1 MLMKTRFHFLLFT
14 SLLLSLIAGPVP
26 RPAYAA
32 IGITGVQPN
41 VVSNASG
48 ATIVV
53 SGADFANGAVV
64 ILNGYGALNTT
75 FVSVSVLTA
84 DVPAALPIGT
94 YGLTVINP
102 DSTSAIL
109 NNALTI
115 VGPTATPAPTAFARP
130 LLVVSSY
137 GASSTSI
144 GSFQDYDFEMT
155 FINNGQATAS
165 NIVATFKT
173 GDFTPRATGGVR
185 SLGSLGPGQSVRF
198 FQPLTS
204 GSVSGLNLATL
215 EVLLSYTDANGT
227 GYTETFTLTF
237 DVYRPPASGGGP
249 TATPTPTPTP
259 KPIIRPQLVVSAY
272 DTDTKPLQP
281 GSRFTLVLTMSNV
294 GSANAKRITM
304 IAGGGTAG
312 TGGSDGTPGP
322 GGVSGSGG
330 DFTNFAPVDASN
342 VQFIGDINSAATFT
356 AQQTFIVN
364 ATTRPG
370 AYPMKFSFVYADEK
384 GVAYTDDQTI
394 TLLVYQL
401 PQLDVNFYQPTEMLF
416 TNQPNP
422 LPLQIVNLGKSVV
435 LLGNMKVTAPNN
447 PGAQL
452 SNNVALVGAL
462 DIGFPFTL
470 DALIFPDVAG
480 PMELVVTIDYTDDF
494 NQQQFITKTITL
506 EVLEGFIEPTPDP
519 NNPDNGG
526 EPFPPAEEPETFV
539 DMLIR
544 FLKGFFGLG
553 SAKPQPQPVFPIDGG
568 VPFPEEQPVVVPP
581 KG

>member
-1 MLMKTRFHFLLFT
+1 MKTHFRFLLISVILT
-14 SLLLSLIAGPVP
+14 TLLLPVS

-75 FVSVSVLTA
+75 FVSLSVLTA
-84 DVPAALPIGT
+84 DIPPGLPIGT
-94 YGLTVINP
+94 YGITVINP

-109 NNALTI
+109 NNALNI

-144 GSFQDYDFEMT
+144 VSFQDYDFEMT

-185 SLGSLGPGQSVRF
+185 ALGSLGPGQTVRF

-204 GSVSGLNLATL
+204 GSVAGLNLATL

-227 GYTETFTLTF
+227 SYTETFTLTF

-259 KPIIRPQLVVSAY
+259 KPILRPQLVVSAY
-272 DTDTKPLQP
+272 RTDVVPLQP
-281 GSRFTLVLTMSNV
+281 GSRFMLSLDISNV

-304 IAGGGTAG
+304 IAGGGSASS
-312 TGGSDGTPGP
+312 GGSDGTPVP

-342 VQFIGDINSAATFT
+342 VQFIGDINSAISFT

-364 ATTRPG
+364 ATTKPG

-384 GVAYTDDQTI
+384 GITYTDDQTI
-394 TLLVYQL
+394 TLLVFQL
-401 PQLDVNFYQPTEMLF
+401 PQVEVGFYQPTEVLF

-435 LLGNMKVTAPNN
+435 LLGNMKVTTPNN

-470 DALIFPDVAG
+470 DALVFPDVTG
-480 PMELVVTIDYTDDF
+480 PMEVVITIDYTDDF
-494 NQQQFITKTITL
+494 NQQQFITKTILL

-526 EPFPPAEEPETFV
+526 PFPPAEEPETFMQMV
-539 DMLIR
+539 IR

-553 SAKPQPQPVFPIDGG
+553 SAKPQPQPVFPVDGG
-568 VPFPEEQPVVVPP
+568 FPLPGEEPIVVPP

>member
-1 MLMKTRFHFLLFT
+1 MKTHFRFLLI
-14 SLLLSLIAGPVP
+14 SVLLASFLLPRP

-41 VVSNASG
+41 TVSNASG
-48 ATIVV
+48 ATVVV

-64 ILNGYGALNTT
+64 ILNGYGALSTT
-75 FVSVSVLTA
+75 FVSVNVLTA
-84 DVPAALPIGT
+84 DVPPGLPIGV

-102 DSTSAIL
+102 DSTSATL
-109 NNALTI
+109 NNALTV

-130 LLVVSSY
+130 LLEVLSY
-137 GASSTSI
+137 GASSTTI
-144 GSFQDYDFEMT
+144 VSFQDYDFEMT
-155 FINNGQATAS
+155 FVNKGQASAS

-185 SLGSLGPGQSVRF
+185 ALGSLASGQTIRF

-204 GSVSGLNLATL
+204 NNVSGLNLATL
-215 EVLLSYTDANGT
+215 EVLVTYTDANGT
-227 GYTETFTLTF
+227 SYTETFTLTF
-237 DVYRPPASGGGP
+237 DVYRPPAGGGGP

-259 KPIIRPQLVVSAY
+259 KPIFRPQLVISAY
-272 DTDTKPLQP
+272 DTDIKPLQP
-281 GSRFTLVLTMSNV
+281 GSRFALALEVSNV
-294 GSANAKRITM
+294 GSANAKRVTM
-304 IAGGGTAG
+304 IAGGGSASP
-312 TGGSDGTPGP
+312 GGSDGTPGP
-322 GGVSGSGG
+322 GGVSGGGG

-342 VQFIGDINSAATFT
+342 VQFIGDLNAAAALT

-364 ATTRPG
+364 ATTKPG

-384 GVAYTDDQTI
+384 GQTYTDDQTI

-401 PQLDVNFYQPTEMLF
+401 PQVDIGFYQPTEVLF

-422 LPLQIVNLGKSVV
+422 LPLQIVNLGKSAVV
-435 LLGNMKVTAPNN
+435 LGNLKVTAPNH

-470 DALIFPDVAG
+470 DALVFPDAAG
-480 PMELVVTIDYTDDF
+480 PLELLITVDYTDDF
-494 NQQQFITKTITL
+494 NQQQFITKTIML
-506 EVLEGFIEPTPDP
+506 DVQEGFIEPPPIDGG
-519 NNPDNGG
+519 NGGG
-526 EPFPPAEEPETFV
+526 EPPPIEEPETFIQ
-539 DMLIR
+539 MLIR

-553 SAKPQPQPVFPIDGG
+553 SAKPQPSTFPTPGEEPVI
-568 VPFPEEQPVVVPP
+568 VPP